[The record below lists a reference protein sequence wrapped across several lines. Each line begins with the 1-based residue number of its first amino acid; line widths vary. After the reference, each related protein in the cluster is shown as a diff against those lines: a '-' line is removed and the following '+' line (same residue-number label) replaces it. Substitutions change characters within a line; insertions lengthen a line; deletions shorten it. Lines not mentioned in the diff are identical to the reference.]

1 MYSSFRI
8 YIFNL
13 LLLFA
18 LFTNCILVSR
28 SELSSP
34 STLNDGKVLKHYK
47 KVSIKVIYIPEKDDH
62 AYNLEEDEQKNR
74 EETWTQLLVS
84 AYEDSGLFREVTISS
99 DGDLKVQIKIVESQA
114 EDRGLDY
121 TFSKGWGFRPYR
133 EEGSFAMSTDFYN
146 AKGELLGSVDLT
158 EKYDYY
164 YQIFFIFLMPFYSSG
179 GEYERLGRFM
189 GLKTLDRALSKEI
202 FIPKK

>member
-8 YIFNL
+8 YPFYL
-13 LLLFA
+13 LPLFA
-18 LFTNCILVSR
+18 LFANCIIVSR

-34 STLNDGKVLKHYK
+34 SIVNEGKVLKYYK

-62 AYNLEEDEQKNR
+62 AYNLEEEEQKNR
-74 EETWTQLLVS
+74 EETWTELLVS
-84 AYEDSGLFREVTISS
+84 AYEDSGLFREVSTSS

-114 EDRGLDY
+114 EDRGIEY
-121 TFSKGWGFRPYR
+121 AFSKGWGFRPYR

-146 AKGELLGSVDLT
+146 SKGELLGSVDLT
-158 EKYDYY
+158 ETYDYY
-164 YQIFFIFLMPFYSSG
+164 YQVLFIFLAPFYSPG

>member
-8 YIFNL
+8 YTFHL
-13 LLLFA
+13 LLLTV

-28 SELSSP
+28 SELSFP
-34 STLNDGKVLKHYK
+34 STLNEGKALKHYK

-62 AYNLEEDEQKNR
+62 AYNLEEEEQENR
-74 EETWTQLLVS
+74 EATWTNLLVS
-84 AYEDSGLFREVTISS
+84 AYEDSGLFREVVTSS

-114 EDRGLDY
+114 EDRGMDY
-121 TFSKGWGFRPYR
+121 TFSRGWGFRPYR

-146 AKGELLGSVDLT
+146 SKGELLGSVDLT

-164 YQIFFIFLMPFYSSG
+164 YQVFFLFLMPFYSPG

-189 GLKTLDRALSKEI
+189 GLKTLDRAVSEAI
-202 FIPKK
+202 FTPKK

>member
-1 MYSSFRI
+1 M
-8 YIFNL
+8 
-13 LLLFA
+13 
-18 LFTNCILVSR
+18 VSR

-47 KVSIKVIYIPEKDDH
+47 KVSVKVIYIPEKDDH

-74 EETWTQLLVS
+74 EETWTELLIS
-84 AYEDSGLFREVTISS
+84 AYEDSGLFREVATSP

-114 EDRGLDY
+114 EDRGLEY

-146 AKGELLGSVDLT
+146 SKGELLGSVDLV

-179 GEYERLGRFM
+179 AEYGRLGRFM

-202 FIPKK
+202 FFPKK